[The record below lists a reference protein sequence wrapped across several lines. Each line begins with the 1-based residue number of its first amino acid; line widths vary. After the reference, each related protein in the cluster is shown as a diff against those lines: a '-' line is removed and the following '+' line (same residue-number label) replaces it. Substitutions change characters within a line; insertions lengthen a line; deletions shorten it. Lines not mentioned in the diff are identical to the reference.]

1 MVNPLTDPG
10 DLIVGGVAG
19 APTRQPVG
27 GEGEVLSIAG
37 GSPAW
42 TPLSI
47 PSLSSATPQPLGVA
61 AAGTSP
67 DASRADHV
75 HAGNTPSELTV
86 PGLVSLA
93 GSVVSYSASPSGVT
107 QERGDT
113 ALAARNGIRFWG
125 RGNAKGTIAGTATGL
140 RITTSATDTT
150 QPYPFGDGGTSIFVA
165 LPTLNEFEVDLY
177 YTLVLTQKATGG
189 DSVNFRAGLM
199 GFLISQSYNCGR
211 IALFSFGGANSG
223 NPTEEWGFSSAVN
236 STPASTTTTTNR
248 VARMRRAGGIFEVW
262 GGPDINNLTRRIA
275 QASNTNSQTPLLLT
289 AGVNANGASMVG
301 SYVEFTSIAIRDR
314 WS

>member
-1 MVNPLTDPG
+1 MANPMTAQG
-10 DLIVGGVAG
+10 DMITGGAAGAPARLIVGSEGDALTVL
-19 APTRQPVG
+19 G
-27 GEGEVLSIAG
+27 GE
-37 GSPAW
+37 PAW
-42 TPLSI
+42 APLSI
-47 PSLSSATPQPLGVA
+47 PALSDATPQPLGVA
-61 AAGTSP
+61 AEGTSSE
-67 DASRADHV
+67 ASRADHV
-75 HAGNTPSELTV
+75 HASNTPSELTV

-125 RGNAKGTIAGTATGL
+125 RGNAKGAIEGTATGL

-150 QPYPFGDGGTSIFVA
+150 QPYPFADGGTSIFVA

-199 GFLISQSYNCGR
+199 GFLIGQSYNCGR
-211 IALFSFGGANSG
+211 IALFSFGGVNSG

-236 STPASTTTTTNR
+236 STQASTTTTTNR
-248 VARMRRAGGIFEVW
+248 VARMRRAGNIFEVW

-275 QASNTNSQTPLLLT
+275 QASNANSQTPLLLT

-301 SYVEFTSIAIRDR
+301 SYVELTSIAIRDR